1 VALVADTVSFSYAAH
16 TSFTTPAVRG
26 VSLMVEVGDVV
37 LVVGATGSGKSTLL
51 RLLAGLLEPAEGT
64 VVVDGERAS
73 ARNGIGIVFQ
83 NPEMQF
89 FAETVA
95 ADVAFG
101 PRNLGLP
108 EPEAIA
114 ERALRSVGLD
124 PAAFGERSP
133 FTLSGGEARRAAI
146 AGVLAMEPR
155 YVLLDEPTAG
165 LDRRGREAVL
175 GALEAVR
182 ERSGVLVVTH
192 DPEQFL
198 TVADRIVVLDG
209 GAVAFSGDARAFMEH
224 LGADGA
230 DGLRPPEFVR
240 VSLLLR
246 ARGLDIPVLG
256 LEPVAAAR
264 VVASAIGEA

>member
-1 VALVADTVSFSYAAH
+1 VALVADTVSYSYAAH
-16 TSFTTPAVRG
+16 TSFTTAALAG
-26 VSLMVEVGDVV
+26 VSVRVEVGEVV

-51 RLLAGLLEPAEGT
+51 RLLAGLLEPAAGT
-64 VVVDGERAS
+64 VSVDGQPAS
-73 ARNGIGIVFQ
+73 ARAGIGLVFQ

-101 PRNLGLP
+101 PKNLGLP
-108 EPEAIA
+108 EPETVAG
-114 ERALRSVGLD
+114 RALRSVGLD
-124 PAAFGERSP
+124 PEAFGGRSP
-133 FTLSGGEARRAAI
+133 FGLSGGESRRVAI

-165 LDRRGREAVL
+165 LDLRGREAVL
-175 GALEAVR
+175 GALEAVC

-198 TVADRIVVLDG
+198 ALADRVVVLQA
-209 GAVAFSGDARAFMEH
+209 GAVAFAGDVRAFMEH
-224 LGADGA
+224 LGAGGA

-246 ARGLDIPVLG
+246 ERGLDIRVLE
-256 LEPVAAAR
+256 LEPIAAAR
-264 VVASAIGEA
+264 AVASALREA